1 MRITVLSVRTLVL
14 ICVFFASS
22 LKTFSQSITAGNG
35 RFEVGLALGPLFFL
49 GDLGGNYGTGK
60 NNLKDVNFPL
70 TNISKGLFLNVYPA
84 EWLGLRVAINQ
95 GVLEGYDHIIKDKG
109 GDESFRKL
117 RNLQFK
123 SNMVE
128 AYGAIEFYPTVF
140 FEKYDGLKGK
150 LRPYGL
156 VGFGVFKFNPKGEYF
171 DPNGTSRWVELAP
184 LHLEGQ
190 GFLEYP
196 ERKPYSL
203 TSFEMPLGV
212 GFKYYFKENK
222 YVGFEVTHRKSFTDY
237 VDDVSTTYID
247 ANLFDKYLTPENAT
261 IAKQL
266 YYRENYVPGPGG
278 TSVQRMEPPGYEE
291 QRGDPKDN
299 DSFFSSIIRFGWR
312 LNDKNSPEGRAARQ
326 MRCPSFY

>member
-1 MRITVLSVRTLVL
+1 MSIIVPSVRTLVL

-22 LKTFSQSITAGNG
+22 FKSFSQSITAGNG
-35 RFEVGLALGPLFFL
+35 RFEIGLALGPLFYL
-49 GDLGGNYGTGK
+49 GDLGGNQGLGK

-70 TNISKGLFLNVYPA
+70 TKISKGLFLNVYPA
-84 EWLGLRVAINQ
+84 EWLGLRLALNQ
-95 GVLEGYDHIIKDKG
+95 GKLEAYDHIIKDKG
-109 GDESFRKL
+109 GAESFRKL
-117 RNLQFK
+117 RNLQFQ
-123 SNMVE
+123 SNMFEV
-128 AYGAIEFYPTVF
+128 YGAIEFYPTYF

-156 VGFGVFKFNPKGEYF
+156 AGFGIFKFNPKGEYI
-171 DPNGTSRWVELAP
+171 DPTTGASRWVELAP

-190 GFLEYP
+190 GFIEYP
-196 ERKPYSL
+196 ERQPYKL

-212 GFKYYFKENK
+212 GFKYYFQENK

-247 ANLFDKYLTPENAT
+247 ANLFDKYLTPENAA
-261 IAKQL
+261 IARQL
-266 YYRENYVPGPGG
+266 YYRENFNPATIGQ
-278 TSVQRMEPPGYEE
+278 TRNPPDVEE